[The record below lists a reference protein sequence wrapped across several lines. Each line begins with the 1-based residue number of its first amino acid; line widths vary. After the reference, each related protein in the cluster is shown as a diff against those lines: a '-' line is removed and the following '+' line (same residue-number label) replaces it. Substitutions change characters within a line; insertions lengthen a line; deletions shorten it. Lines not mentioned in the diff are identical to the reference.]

1 MGIRVISLRMAL
13 VSEQSPEL
21 RRSWRC
27 SRAWTRGPLAAVW
40 LGAAALSCALPA
52 AAQTPE
58 ASSAAPSSAT
68 APAPAAAE
76 NSAPQNSAPAGAQG
90 NAPQQAAGKISGVV
104 VDSTGAAVGGARV
117 TLARDDGSPARQAVT
132 AEDGS
137 FSFAGVPPGAF
148 HLTIESSGFAAQS
161 SGGTLRS
168 GETFAVPQVTLPLAT
183 AVTEVRVAPTQ
194 VEIAEDQIK
203 EQEKQRVLG
212 IVPNY
217 YVTYVPNAAPLDT
230 KQKFELAWKT
240 TVDPVTFIITGAVAG
255 IQQANNT
262 FSGYGQGAQ
271 GYGKRYGANYADL
284 VVGTYIGGAILP
296 SLLHQD
302 PRYFYKGTGTTKSRF
317 LYAIANAVICK
328 GDNGRWQPNYS
339 NLLGSL
345 AAGGISNAYYPG
357 SDRGAGLTFE
367 NFGIGV
373 GATAAANVLQEFV
386 VKRFTP
392 SASNTS
398 NNPQPQ
404 KPQGPISKAFGIF
417 VHEGL

>member
-1 MGIRVISLRMAL
+1 

-52 AAQTPE
+52 AAQTPAAPSE
-58 ASSAAPSSAT
+58 ASSAAASSAT
-68 APAPAAAE
+68 APPAAAE
-76 NSAPQNSAPAGAQG
+76 NSAAQNSAPAGAQG
-90 NAPQQAAGKISGVV
+90 NAPQQGGGKISGVV

-217 YVTYVPNAAPLDT
+217 YVTYVRNAAPLDT

-240 TVDPVTFIITGAVAG
+240 TIDPVTFIITGAVAG

-392 SASNTS
+392 SASNTT